1 MIYIRLMKSLW
12 SKEQYRVLREVRVM
26 WRVLLVEDQAIV
38 RQGLK
43 VILEQD
49 ENISVV
55 QQAENGEE
63 AIAIVEK
70 HLIDFIMMDVRMPV
84 MNGIEATRKIKQQ
97 WPDIKILILTTF
109 NDDEYAVEALKEG
122 ANGFLLKTSESD
134 KLIEAVYSCMSG
146 GMTIHEEVAAK
157 VMPRLLKR
165 SKSEKTVDVH
175 LSEREIAI
183 TKLIGEG
190 LTNKEIAE
198 ELYLSIG
205 TVKNYLTQI
214 LQKTGLRDRTQL
226 AIYAV
231 KHHIADD

>member
-1 MIYIRLMKSLW
+1 
-12 SKEQYRVLREVRVM
+12 M
-26 WRVLLVEDQAIV
+26 WRVLLAEDQSIV
-38 RQGLK
+38 RQGLRL
-43 VILEQD
+43 ILEQD
-49 ENISVV
+49 DNITVV
-55 QQAENGEE
+55 QEAANGEE
-63 AIAIVEK
+63 AIEILET

-84 MNGIEATRKIKQQ
+84 MDGIEATRKIKQK

-109 NDDEYAVEALKEG
+109 NDDEYVVEALKEG
-122 ANGFLLKTSESD
+122 ANGFLLKISESD

-146 GMTIHEEVAAK
+146 GLALHEEVAAK
-157 VMPRLLKR
+157 VMPRLLQR
-165 SKSEKTVDVH
+165 SKSGQELAVS
-175 LSEREIAI
+175 LSERELAI

-190 LTNKEIAE
+190 WANKEIAE

-231 KHHIADD
+231 KHYIADD